1 MTSDARDGRPAADD
15 GGGPDASGT
24 RLGRLARW
32 VDQRVGAAK
41 FARSTLDYV
50 FPKHFTFLF
59 GEIALYA
66 FVVLIATG
74 VFLALFYAPSEAEI
88 VYEGA
93 YAPLHGVPMTEA
105 YESVVN
111 LSLSVRGGLLF
122 RQTHHWAA
130 IVFLGAVFLHLCRVF
145 FTGAFRRPRE
155 LNWITGVTLMVV
167 GIAEGFVGYTLLDDL
182 LSGTGARIAYA
193 IAESVPLAGE
203 WIASWVWGGEYP
215 GRGFLSRLFAVHIFL
230 LPAAIATLIAV
241 HLFLVARPHHTQ
253 FPGPGRHQRNV
264 VGLRLWPSYATLSL
278 GFFFLITA
286 VLVFM
291 GGFLQINPVWLYGP
305 YDVFEVSSGSQAD
318 WYFLWLQGAL
328 RLMPGVSLHL
338 GRYTVANQFF
348 PGILYPGV
356 VFAVLYAWPF
366 LEARITG
373 DRAEH
378 HLLDRPRDRPVRT
391 ALGAAAISGFVIL
404 LLAGSDDVFVTE
416 FNWSIVTVRN
426 VERVLFLVLPPLIGL
441 LVWKIARDLSR
452 AEPLPADLPAA
463 AEPSPAPAAGVSS
476 AGAAAVAGPD
486 PSPGRPEGS
495 RSMVRALALVGGAV
509 IAAGTLWRGRRPPRR

>member
-1 MTSDARDGRPAADD
+1 MAEDARPTAVRNTAGR
-15 GGGPDASGT
+15 SGT

-32 VDQRVGAAK
+32 IDQRVGAAK
-41 FARSTLDYV
+41 FTRSTLDYV
-50 FPKHFTFLF
+50 FPKHFSFLF

-74 VFLALFYAPSEAEI
+74 FFLALFYSPSEAEV
-88 VYEGA
+88 VYDGP
-93 YAPLHGVPMTEA
+93 YVPLHGRPMTEA

-155 LNWITGVTLMVV
+155 LNWITGLTLMVV

-193 IAESVPLAGE
+193 MAESIPVVGQWLASL
-203 WIASWVWGGEYP
+203 AWGGEYP
-215 GRGFLSRLFAVHIFL
+215 GSGFLSRLFTVHIFL
-230 LPAAIATLIAV
+230 LPAVIATLIAV

-338 GRYTVANQFF
+338 GPYTVANQFF
-348 PGILYPGV
+348 PGVLYPGV
-356 VFAVLYAWPF
+356 VFAILYAWPF

-373 DRAEH
+373 DRGEH
-378 HLLDRPRDRPVRT
+378 HLLDRPRDRPART
-391 ALGAAAISGFVIL
+391 ALGAAAISGFVVL

-426 VERVLFLVLPPLIGL
+426 VERVLFIVLPPIVGL
-441 LVWKIARDLSR
+441 LVWKIARDLAR
-452 AEPLPADLPAA
+452 AEPLDADVTTATEPTPTPAA
-463 AEPSPAPAAGVSS
+463 TPSPA
-476 AGAAAVAGPD
+476 GAATIVGHN
-486 PSPGRPEGS
+486 PSPQTADTSSRRIGRT
-495 RSMVRALALVGGAV
+495 LALVGGAA
-509 IAAGTLWRGRRPPRR
+509 IAVGTLVRRGRRGLRG

>member
-1 MTSDARDGRPAADD
+1 MTDKAGFISR
-15 GGGPDASGT
+15 
-24 RLGRLARW
+24 RLGHLARW
-32 VDQRVGAAK
+32 IDQRIGVAK
-41 FARSTLDYV
+41 FARTTLDYV

-74 VFLALFYAPSEAEI
+74 VFLALFYSPSEAEV
-88 VYEGA
+88 VYFGPYE
-93 YAPLHGVPMTEA
+93 PLHGAPMTEA

-130 IVFLGAVFLHLCRVF
+130 IIFLGAVFIHLCRVF

-155 LNWITGVTLMVV
+155 LNWITGLTLLIV

-182 LSGTGARIAYA
+182 LSGTGARIAHSM
-193 IAESVPLAGE
+193 AESIPLVGE
-203 WIASWVWGGEYP
+203 WLASWVWGGEYP
-215 GRGFLSRLFAVHIFL
+215 GHGFLSRLFTVHIFL

-264 VGLRLWPSYATLSL
+264 VGLRLWPSYATLSV
-278 GFFFLITA
+278 GFFFLIAA
-286 VLVFM
+286 VLVVM

-318 WYFLWLQGAL
+318 WYFLWIQGAL
-328 RLMPGVSLHL
+328 RLMPGVSLKL
-338 GRYTVANQFF
+338 GPYTVANQFF
-348 PGILYPGV
+348 PGLLYPGV
-356 VFAVLYAWPF
+356 VFAILFAWPF
-366 LEARITG
+366 LEARVTG
-373 DRAEH
+373 DRSEH

-391 ALGAAAISGFVIL
+391 ALGAAAISGFVVL

-416 FNWSIVTVRN
+416 FDWSIVTVRN
-426 VERVLFLVLPPLIGL
+426 VERVLFLVVPALVGL
-441 LVWKIARDLSR
+441 FVWRIARDLAR
-452 AEPLPADLPAA
+452 AEPRHRGDATTIEQQAA
-463 AEPSPAPAAGVSS
+463 AAPSS
-476 AGAAAVAGPD
+476 AGAAVTTNHPYSPTPRTTADGSSSRGIIGTVAL
-486 PSPGRPEGS
+486 
-495 RSMVRALALVGGAV
+495 VAAAALAVGSLVRRGGQ
-509 IAAGTLWRGRRPPRR
+509 RGQ